1 MSEVFSPLAYILI
14 ILGFI
19 GTLLPLMPG
28 TVVIWLGIVVWAW
41 ADAFRHIGWLT
52 LAALTFLLIV
62 GWAAD
67 LVASTAFSRKSGASW
82 KAIIASMVCGLIG
95 ALFLSEFPIVGT
107 IAGALIGA
115 LVGML
120 AVEFLVTRDFGQAL
134 RASASYFVGSLA
146 SKIFE
151 IIVGLLMI
159 GIFVWR
165 AFF

>member
-1 MSEVFSPLAYILI
+1 
-14 ILGFI
+14 
-19 GTLLPLMPG
+19 
-28 TVVIWLGIVVWAW
+28 
-41 ADAFRHIGWLT
+41 
-52 LAALTFLLIV
+52 
-62 GWAAD
+62 
-67 LVASTAFSRKSGASW
+67 
-82 KAIIASMVCGLIG
+82 MVCGLIG
-95 ALFLSEFPIVGT
+95 ALFLSELPIVGT

-151 IIVGLLMI
+151 IIVGLVMI
-159 GIFVWR
+159 GIFIWR